1 MFVRNIDQR
10 TCPSEQVTTM
20 KSSLSS
26 ATRSQ
31 IPPVAP
37 TMGCPLQEAM
47 EEIAQAA
54 VRQHVLYQEGE
65 SQPRPE
71 LLARL
76 DAWLALHRLIRSRI
90 CTASRESRISAN
102 DLDSALDELF
112 PQPRDVATA
121 LRVPQLR
128 AALAACARATS
139 CPLGTKVAK

>member
-1 MFVRNIDQR
+1 MFARNIDQR

-20 KSSLSS
+20 KSSLSG

-71 LLARL
+71 LLERL
-76 DAWLALHRLIRSRI
+76 DAWTSLHRLIRSHI
-90 CTASRESRISAN
+90 CTASRESRISAD
-102 DLDSALDELF
+102 DLKSALDELF
-112 PQPRDVATA
+112 PQPRDVAA
-121 LRVPQLR
+121 QRRIQRLR
-128 AALAACARATS
+128 AALAVCARATS
-139 CPLGTKVAK
+139 CPLGAKVAK

>member
-1 MFVRNIDQR
+1 ME
-10 TCPSEQVTTM
+10 T
-20 KSSLSS
+20 SLRIT
-26 ATRSQ
+26 TRSE
-31 IPPVAP
+31 ILPVAP

-47 EEIAQAA
+47 AEIAQAA

-65 SQPRPE
+65 SQPRPD
-71 LLARL
+71 LLTRL
-76 DAWLALHRLIRSRI
+76 DAWLAIHRLIRSRI
-90 CTASRESRISAN
+90 CTASRESTITAVE
-102 DLDSALDELF
+102 LDSALDELF

>member
-1 MFVRNIDQR
+1 
-10 TCPSEQVTTM
+10 M

-76 DAWLALHRLIRSRI
+76 DTWLAIHRLIRSRI
-90 CTASRESRISAN
+90 CTALRESTITAVE
-102 DLDSALDELF
+102 LESALDGLF
-112 PQPRDVATA
+112 PHPRDVATA
-121 LRVPQLR
+121 LRVQQLR
-128 AALAACARATS
+128 VTLAACARATS
-139 CPLGTKVAK
+139 CPLRAEVAH